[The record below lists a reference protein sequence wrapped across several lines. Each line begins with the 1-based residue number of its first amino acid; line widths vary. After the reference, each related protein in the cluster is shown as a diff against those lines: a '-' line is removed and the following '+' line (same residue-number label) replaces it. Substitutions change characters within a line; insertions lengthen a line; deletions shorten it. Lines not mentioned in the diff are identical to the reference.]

1 MFFPDKRAAYRE
13 ARRVLKPGGRFI
25 FNVWDHLEENELSL
39 IVTEAVAAL
48 FPGDP
53 PRFLSRTPYAYHEI
67 GTIRT
72 ELAGAGFSSI
82 GAETVQRLSQAH
94 SPRDAVI
101 GLCQGTPLRNEIEA
115 RDPRRLDAATDA
127 AERAVAARFGDGPI
141 SAKMRAHLITAAI

>member
-1 MFFPDKRAAYRE
+1 
-13 ARRVLKPGGRFI
+13 
-25 FNVWDHLEENELSL
+25 VWDRLEENELSL

-72 ELAGAGFSSI
+72 ELADAGFSSI
-82 GAETVQRLSQAH
+82 GVDTVQRYSRAH

-115 RDPRRLDAATDA
+115 RDPSRLDAATDA
-127 AERAVAARFGDGPI
+127 AERAVAARFGDGPV
-141 SAKMRAHLITAAI
+141 SAKMRAHLITGTI